1 MGEKQ
6 PVTQGEDLTVTFQNI
21 EDSEY
26 GGLLVA
32 RQKLFPT
39 VRREIMVTSWITQ
52 EKKRFLSKTGRPWSY
67 FIADDTLKENAFTTI
82 VHMVGVRILRRAQ
95 NARIDI
101 TDTDYSKQIRDVDD
115 MIENDI
121 LNFQDPESPIDVSN
135 VEPDL
140 VDPDSDY
147 DYDV

>member
-6 PVTQGEDLTVTFQNI
+6 PVTQGEDLTVTFQDI

-26 GGLLVA
+26 GSLLVA
-32 RQKLFPT
+32 RQKIFPT
-39 VRREIMVTSWITQ
+39 ERREIMVTSWISQ
-52 EKKRFLSKTGRPWSY
+52 EKRRFLGKTGRTWSY
-67 FIADDTLKENAFTTI
+67 FIADDDLKEKAFTTI
-82 VHMVGVRILRRAQ
+82 VHMVGVRILRRVQ
-95 NARIDI
+95 NARVEI
-101 TDTDYSKQIRDVDD
+101 TDTDYTNQIDEVNEMVD
-115 MIENDI
+115 NDI

-147 DYDV
+147 SYD